1 MNLSLETLIEV
12 LKTIVLVSVLFV
24 WVVRYNNIKNE
35 FEQYKLTKRLR
46 DIVGIMKI
54 SFALMLQSDI
64 KEIVLIGAGGILF
77 LMSAAIITHIRVKN
91 NLNNMLPALTMFSL
105 CLIILLYSL
114 LI

>member
-91 NLNNMLPALTMFSL
+91 NLYNMLPALTMFSL

-114 LI
+114 